1 MSKYLFDYLEELYK
15 FKNDNASAI
24 LTDIDGTISEIAAT
38 PEEAVV
44 TLSMKKELSKLK
56 EKFQMVG
63 VISGRSVQNA
73 KAMVGVDG
81 ILYVG
86 NHGMEYVNN
95 GEIFVDPEAVK
106 YLANIK
112 KIGEKLKNSEL
123 SKIKGLMFEDKGI
136 CISIHYRKCELQE
149 DARKRIMD
157 AINDSIDTS
166 ELKLTE
172 GRKLV
177 ELKPPISR
185 DKGFIV
191 EKIIEKYDLNRVIY
205 LGDDVTDFDAFKKL
219 KELEKTGK
227 IRTASIVVLSS
238 EIPDYVKSSSLYYVR
253 SVDEVQRF
261 FKWLLK

>member
-81 ILYVG
+81 ILYIG

-112 KIGEKLKNSEL
+112 KIAEKLKNSEL
-123 SKIKGLMFEDKGI
+123 SKIKGLMFEDKDI

-157 AINDSIDTS
+157 VINDSIDTS

-227 IRTASIVVLSS
+227 IRTASILVLSS
-238 EIPDYVKSSSLYYVR
+238 EIPNYVKSSSLYYVR

>member
-81 ILYVG
+81 ILYIG

-112 KIGEKLKNSEL
+112 KIAEKLKNSEL

-157 AINDSIDTS
+157 VINDSIDTS

-227 IRTASIVVLSS
+227 IRTGSILVLSS

>member
-1 MSKYLFDYLEELYK
+1 MSKYLFDYLEELYE

-44 TLSMKKELSKLK
+44 TLFMKKELSKLK

-63 VISGRSVQNA
+63 AISGRSVQNA

-81 ILYVG
+81 ILYIG

-95 GEIFVDPEAVK
+95 GEIFIDPEAVK

-112 KIGEKLKNSEL
+112 KIAEKLKNSEL
-123 SKIKGLMFEDKGI
+123 SKIKGLMFEDKDI

-157 AINDSIDTS
+157 VINDSIETS

-185 DKGFIV
+185 NKGFIV

-219 KELEKTGK
+219 KELEKTSK
-227 IRTASIVVLSS
+227 IRTASILVLSS
-238 EIPDYVKSSSLYYVR
+238 EIPNYVKSSSLYYVR

>member
-81 ILYVG
+81 ILYIG

-112 KIGEKLKNSEL
+112 KIAEKLKNSEL

-227 IRTASIVVLSS
+227 IRTASILVLSS

>member
-81 ILYVG
+81 ILYIG

-112 KIGEKLKNSEL
+112 KIAEKLKNSEL

-157 AINDSIDTS
+157 VINDSIDTS

-227 IRTASIVVLSS
+227 IRTASILVLSS

>member
-1 MSKYLFDYLEELYK
+1 
-15 FKNDNASAI
+15 
-24 LTDIDGTISEIAAT
+24 
-38 PEEAVV
+38 
-44 TLSMKKELSKLK
+44 
-56 EKFQMVG
+56 MVS

-86 NHGMEYVNN
+86 NHGMEYINDD
-95 GEIFVDPEAVK
+95 EIFIDPEAVK
-106 YLANIK
+106 YLADIK
-112 KIGEKLKNSEL
+112 KISEKLKNSEL
-123 SKIKGLMFEDKGI
+123 SKIKGLMIEDKGI
-136 CISIHYRKCELQE
+136 CISIHYRKCEIQE
-149 DARKRIMD
+149 NARKRIID

-191 EKIIEKYDLNRVIY
+191 EKILEKYDLNRVIY
-205 LGDDVTDFDAFKKL
+205 LGDDVTDFDAFTKL

-227 IRTASIVVLSS
+227 IKTASILVLSS
-238 EIPDYVKSSSLYYVR
+238 EIPDYVKSSSLFYVR
-253 SVDEVQRF
+253 NVDEVQRF

>member
-1 MSKYLFDYLEELYK
+1 MSKYLFDYLEEHYE
-15 FKNDNASAI
+15 FKNDKASAI
-24 LTDIDGTISEIAAT
+24 LIDIDGTISENAAT

-44 TLSMKKELSKLK
+44 TPSMKKDLSKLK
-56 EKFQMVG
+56 QKFQMVG

-73 KAMVGVDG
+73 KAIVGVDG

-86 NHGMEYVNN
+86 NHGMEYVDD
-95 GEIFVDPEAVK
+95 GEIFIAPEAVK

-112 KIGEKLKNSEL
+112 KIAEKLKNSEL

-157 AINDSIDTS
+157 AINDSIDKS

-185 DKGFIV
+185 DKGSIV

-205 LGDDVTDFDAFKKL
+205 LGDDVTDFDAFNKL

-238 EIPDYVKSSSLYYVR
+238 EIPDYEKSS
-253 SVDEVQRF
+253 
-261 FKWLLK
+261 

>member
-1 MSKYLFDYLEELYK
+1 MSKYLFDYLEEFYE
-15 FKNDNASAI
+15 FKNDNTSAI
-24 LTDIDGTISEIAAT
+24 LTDVDGTISEIAAT
-38 PEEAVV
+38 PEKAVV
-44 TLSMKKELSKLK
+44 TPSMKKELSKLK
-56 EKFQMVG
+56 EKFQMVT

-86 NHGMEYVNN
+86 NHGMEYIND
-95 GEIFVDPEAVK
+95 GEIFIDPEAVK
-106 YLANIK
+106 YLADIK
-112 KIGEKLKNSEL
+112 KIAEKLKNSEL

-136 CISIHYRKCELQE
+136 CICIHYRKCEIQE
-149 DARKRIMD
+149 NTRKRIID
-157 AINDSIDTS
+157 AINNSINTS

-191 EKIIEKYDLNRVIY
+191 EKILEKYDLNRVIY
-205 LGDDVTDFDAFKKL
+205 LGDDVTDFDAFTKL

-227 IRTASIVVLSS
+227 IKTASILVLSN
-238 EIPDYVKSSSLYYVR
+238 EIPDYVKSSSLFYVR
-253 SVDEVQRF
+253 NVNEVQRF